1 VTVRLGLTLPS
12 FREEP
17 APLLAVAAAADAAGL
32 DGVFA
37 YDHLF
42 RRARD
47 GSRRPALELLTVL
60 GAVAAETRRV
70 TVGSLVARAS
80 LRPPAVLAHGFDTV
94 ARIAGAARVVAAIGA
109 GDAQSREENEA
120 FGLGFGSAA
129 DRVANLRAAVEA
141 SRDRGYPVWV
151 GGRDPAVRE
160 LAAAHADGWNVWGAT
175 DVDRFATRAANLR
188 AAAARDPFVVSW
200 GGLVI
205 VGADERDA
213 RAKATQLSPG
223 PGVIVG
229 GPERVADAFR
239 GFVEA
244 GADWVIAGP
253 VDSSDPDNAHV
264 LGEAVL
270 PLLRG

>member
-1 VTVRLGLTLPS
+1 MVRLGLTLPS

-42 RRARD
+42 RRTAD

-60 GAVAAETRRV
+60 GAVAADTRHV
-70 TVGSLVARAS
+70 VVGSLVARAS

-94 ARIAGAARVVAAIGA
+94 ARIAGAARVIAGIGS
-109 GDAQSREENEA
+109 GDEQSRAENEA
-120 FGLGFGSAA
+120 FGLGFGSVE
-129 DRVANLRAAVEA
+129 DRVANLRDAVA
-141 SRDRGYPVWV
+141 TTRDRGYPVWV

-160 LAAAHADGWNVWGAT
+160 VAAAHADGWNVWGAT

-188 AAAARDPFVVSW
+188 AAAARDPFTVSW
-200 GGLVI
+200 GGLV
-205 VGADERDA
+205 VLGADERDA
-213 RAKATQLSPG
+213 RAKADRLSPG
-223 PGVIVG
+223 ADVLIG

-239 GFVEA
+239 DYADG

-253 VDSSDPDNAHV
+253 IDSSDPDNAHI
-264 LGEAVL
+264 LAEAVS
-270 PLLRG
+270 PLLRA